1 MVPST
6 RPSSDE
12 MLCWASPPWAK
23 SIRKDWVRGGAGVK
37 FLLENYAVPTSGEN
51 NGDSPVCP
59 RIVRPRIV
67 PPHCPPPSRQRG
79 SSMGQGQ
86 PSIGSHPPPPPPPPP
101 PQSSAGLHG
110 RNLSSPSA
118 ST

>member
-23 SIRKDWVRGGAGVK
+23 SIRKAWVRGGAGVK

-59 RIVRPRIV
+59 RIVHKHTGSMSGDRRGLPLS
-67 PPHCPPPSRQRG
+67 PHCPSL
-79 SSMGQGQ
+79 S
-86 PSIGSHPPPPPPPPP
+86 
-101 PQSSAGLHG
+101 GLG
-110 RNLSSPSA
+110 ILGNSYPKIPFLTAYPMQAQVFRA
-118 ST
+118 A